1 MCMFVDHWPFVL
13 FLLVI
18 VLSVLL
24 LLIIVLSVL
33 LSYFSW
39 PLCCL
44 SFFFWSLCCL
54 SFCPISLGHCVV
66 CPSSFGHCVVCP
78 FVLFLLAIV
87 LSVLRF
93 TDSDYTFG
101 IFKLFLRHNKGDV
114 GIVLFCFVFH
124 FIDTGMVL
132 WKKETNKNTVITVS
146 KSNWKIVEKGN
157 SSYVLIKA
165 YISI

>member
-1 MCMFVDHWPFVL
+1 MTKRGRTDNTMAKRNRTKGVL
-13 FLLVI
+13 LLLVI
-18 VLSVLL
+18 VLSF
-24 LLIIVLSVL
+24 L
-33 LSYFSW
+33 LSDFSW
-39 PLCCL
+39 PLCRL

-66 CPSSFGHCVVCP
+66 CSSSFGHCVVCP

-124 FIDTGMVL
+124 FIDTGYIEL
-132 WKKETNKNTVITVS
+132 IYTPLLAHTTS
-146 KSNWKIVEKGN
+146 FLFLQF
-157 SSYVLIKA
+157 SSLILKL
-165 YISI
+165 